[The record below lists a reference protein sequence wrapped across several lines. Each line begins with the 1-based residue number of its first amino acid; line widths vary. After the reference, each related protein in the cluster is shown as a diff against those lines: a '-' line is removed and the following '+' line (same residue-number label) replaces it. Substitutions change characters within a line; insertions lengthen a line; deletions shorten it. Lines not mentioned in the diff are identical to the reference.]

1 MSSAAQPEPV
11 EAESLPARVGIFGRT
26 FRAFQYRNFRL
37 LWFGAFTSSSG
48 TWMQETAQN
57 WLIFTLTGREWFLGL
72 NSALGA
78 FPIILFSLLG
88 GVVADRIDRRK
99 ILMTSQWLQLTF
111 AFALAALA
119 AFQLQ
124 SVWPILFLSFMTG
137 CAQAFGGPAYQ
148 ALMPVLVERKEDV
161 PNAIA
166 LNSMQFNLARTVG
179 PVFGGLVLT
188 LMGASKKALTSQAA
202 AVCFTINGL
211 SFVAVVIALSLLR
224 IPPIIRNANQEKNI
238 RSEMAEGLA
247 FVWHQ
252 EALRTLTVISFAAT
266 LFGIQFITFLPVF
279 ANKYLNTGAGGYSA
293 LLAVSGAG
301 SAFGALFSAWLGDV
315 KHKGRLVLLLQIGS
329 GAALL
334 LLALFPLIWLAY
346 PLVFLASGGLIA
358 TFSLTTSLVQLLVPD
373 TMRGRVMSIY
383 MVAFRGGMPL
393 GALVTGFL
401 ADAPFHIPLAQVLL
415 GEACL
420 LILLAIIFLFS
431 KSKVHE
437 H

>member
-1 MSSAAQPEPV
+1 MSSAAQPEPIN
-11 EAESLPARVGIFGRT
+11 AAQPAPTGILGRT

-78 FPIILFSLLG
+78 IPILLFSLLG

-111 AFALAALA
+111 AFTLAGLAAY
-119 AFQLQ
+119 QLQ

-148 ALMPVLVERKEDV
+148 ALMPVLVDRKEDV

-188 LMGASKKALTSQAA
+188 LMGASEKALTSNAA
-202 AVCFTINGL
+202 AVCFFINGL
-211 SFVAVVIALSLLR
+211 SFVAVVIALTMLR
-224 IPPIIRNANQEKNI
+224 VPPITRNQDKNI
-238 RSEMAEGLA
+238 RSEMKEGLS

-252 EALRTLTVISFAAT
+252 EALRTLTVISFAST

-293 LLAVSGAG
+293 LLSISGAG

-329 GAALL
+329 GIALML
-334 LLALFPLIWLAY
+334 MALFPMIWLAY
-346 PLVFLASGGLIA
+346 PLAFLASGGLIA

-393 GALVTGFL
+393 GAIITGFL

-415 GEACL
+415 GEAAL
-420 LILLAIIFLFS
+420 LILLAVIFLLS

>member
-1 MSSAAQPEPV
+1 
-11 EAESLPARVGIFGRT
+11 
-26 FRAFQYRNFRL
+26 
-37 LWFGAFTSSSG
+37 
-48 TWMQETAQN
+48 
-57 WLIFTLTGREWFLGL
+57 
-72 NSALGA
+72 
-78 FPIILFSLLG
+78 
-88 GVVADRIDRRK
+88 
-99 ILMTSQWLQLTF
+99 
-111 AFALAALA
+111 
-119 AFQLQ
+119 
-124 SVWPILFLSFMTG
+124 MTG

-148 ALMPVLVERKEDV
+148 ALMPVLVDRKEDV

-188 LMGASKKALTSQAA
+188 LMGASEKSLTSTAA

-211 SFVAVVIALSLLR
+211 SFVAVVIALTRLR
-224 IPPIIRNANQEKNI
+224 IPPIIRNAQQEKNI
-238 RSEMAEGLA
+238 RNEMKEGLS

-301 SAFGALFSAWLGDV
+301 SAAGALFSAWLGDV

-329 GAALL
+329 GVALL
-334 LLALFPLIWLAY
+334 LLALFPVIWLAY

-393 GALVTGFL
+393 GALITGFL

-415 GEACL
+415 GEAAM
-420 LILLAIIFLFS
+420 LILLAVIFLFS
-431 KSKVHE
+431 KSKLHE